1 MAQLRRINFDSTW
14 LLSLP
19 TPSDFPTSTYNLLID
34 PWLSDAE
41 QIDLIVTFSGQK
53 RQTAALASSID
64 ELEEVLKQE
73 NDKNDTT
80 DQRPPSNKIDAII
93 ISHPFSDHLHPET
106 LTDERVAE
114 RIPIFVT
121 QDAEG
126 ALRKVLGSKGKTHSI
141 NTIKA
146 ANINNPP
153 VWISD
158 RSSNKSN
165 TPLPNNIEI
174 LQALPQE
181 KYLHFQGPAGM
192 AWKKLHGGLIFL
204 WRSTNLQSQSPTLNS
219 IVYSP
224 HGLTPNSI
232 PIWLTN
238 TELSIQNWAILT
250 MFDKLTL
257 PIWLS
262 GTVNLGLG
270 AVLEMLQ
277 CDSNTK
283 PRYPA
288 RYIVDT
294 HGEFKDMRGLVARL
308 LRRYWLNTDQLIQDF
323 DAERE
328 ATRAEKAQQA
338 INQTIKSE
346 NTTSKAA
353 LLQVGESLS
362 FI

>member
-14 LLSLP
+14 LLTLP
-19 TPSDFPTSTYNLLID
+19 TLPDHPTSTCNLLID

-41 QIDLIVTFSGQK
+41 QIDLIVSFSGQK
-53 RQTAALASSID
+53 RQTAALASSIS
-64 ELEEVLKQE
+64 ELENVLEQE
-73 NDKNDTT
+73 SVLRNTSS
-80 DQRPPSNKIDAII
+80 DQRPTSNKVDAII

-126 ALRKVLGSKGKTHSI
+126 ALKKVLGSKSKSHSI
-141 NTIKA
+141 KTIKA
-146 ANINNPP
+146 ANFNSPP
-153 VWISD
+153 SWISD
-158 RSSNKSN
+158 NSENKNSA
-165 TPLPNNIEI
+165 PLPNNIEI

-204 WRSTNLQSQSPTLNS
+204 WRSKTDQSQTLNS

-224 HGLTPNSI
+224 HGLTSNSI
-232 PIWLTN
+232 PTWLTDK
-238 TELSIQNWAILT
+238 ELSIQHWAILT

-257 PIWLS
+257 PNWLS
-262 GTVNLGLG
+262 GTVNIGLA

-277 CDSNTK
+277 GDEKTS

-288 RYIVDT
+288 RYIIDT

-308 LRRYWLNTDQLIQDF
+308 LRRYWLNTDQLIQGF
-323 DAERE
+323 DEERE

-338 INQTIKSE
+338 IDQTKKPE
-346 NTTSKAA
+346 NVSAKAK
-353 LLQVGESLS
+353 LLQVDELLSLTC
-362 FI
+362 